1 MVECRGDEPRSGIQ
15 KGTIHAS
22 RLTVSEDRGED
33 SGSKRIAGVP
43 YYKEVLYEEC
53 DSNYCDITFGLWRY
67 PDMLWSGTW

>member
-1 MVECRGDEPRSGIQ
+1 MSHVQAFRKEQFTLYAP
-15 KGTIHAS
+15 

-33 SGSKRIAGVP
+33 SGSKKIAGVP